1 MIAKHTP
8 YLSIRLVLAIIAGA
22 IAPLSLA
29 PFDYWYA
36 GAISVAL
43 LYLLLHNSTARAAGW
58 LGWSYGLGLFGVG
71 VSWVF
76 VSIHEHGNAPETL
89 AGGMTAAFVAALALI
104 PAIQCWL
111 FRRFFFNAIG
121 FIALWVGFEWLRSW
135 LFTGFPWLYL
145 GYGLLDTPLAVFAPI
160 GGVWLLSFYVV
171 LCGTLAI
178 TFFKRLNHPLQ
189 SAAVLVLLAL
199 PWVAIHLDE
208 VPDQWTE
215 VHDEPLTVMLVQANI
230 PQQAKWRRDQLE
242 GILQRYVDLSMD
254 ADQVDLLIWPET
266 AIPTFYN
273 SAVFMLSPLIRY
285 LNDSNTAMISGIPS
299 VFDDPTAPR
308 GKRYQNSLTIMT
320 GGSGRYDKQRLVPFG
335 EYVPLEDQLRGL
347 IDFFDLPMSEF
358 SRGNAKQP
366 PLAVKDS
373 QIAPFICYEIAY
385 PELVRQNSLD
395 SDILLTVS
403 NDTWFGHSIA
413 PAQHMQIARMRALET
428 GRWLIRGTNNG
439 ITGLINPHG
448 QITATI
454 PQYEEAVLVG
464 TVEKR
469 TGQTPYQQFGAQPLQ
484 IALCLMLLFALFTRP
499 RRSITNKLL

>member
-1 MIAKHTP
+1 MIAKSTP
-8 YLSIRLVLAIIAGA
+8 YLFLRLLLAIIAGA

-43 LYLLLHNSTARAAGW
+43 LYLLLHNCTVKAAGW
-58 LGWSYGLGLFGVG
+58 LGWFYGLGLFGTG

-76 VSIHEHGNAPETL
+76 VSIHEHGNASELL
-89 AGGMTAAFVAALALI
+89 AGSMTGAFVAALAII
-104 PAIQCWL
+104 PAVQCWL
-111 FRRFFFNAIG
+111 FRRFFFNAVG
-121 FIALWVGFEWLRSW
+121 FIALWLGFEWLRSW

-145 GYGLLDTPLAVFAPI
+145 GYGLIDTPLAVFAPF

-171 LCGTLAI
+171 LCGTLVI
-178 TFFKRLNHPLQ
+178 TFFKRISHPLQ
-189 SAAVLVLLAL
+189 SAAVLVLLGL
-199 PWVAIHLDE
+199 PWLAIHLDK
-208 VPDQWTE
+208 VPENGTVAE
-215 VHDEPLTVMLVQANI
+215 GKPLKVMLVQANI
-230 PQQAKWRRDQLE
+230 PQEAKWRRDQLE

-254 ADQVDLLIWPET
+254 ADKVDLLIWPET

-273 SAVFMLSPLIRY
+273 NAVFMLNPLIRY

-308 GKRYQNSLTIMT
+308 GKRYQNSITIMT

-335 EYVPLEDQLRGL
+335 EYVPLEQQLRGL

-358 SRGNAKQP
+358 SRGAANQE

-373 QIAPFICYEIAY
+373 RISPFICYEIAY
-385 PELVRQNSLD
+385 PELVRQNSIN

-403 NDTWFGHSIA
+403 NDTWFGRSIA

-428 GRWLIRGTNNG
+428 GRWLIRSTNNG
-439 ITGLINPHG
+439 ITALVSPDG
-448 QITATI
+448 QITTSI
-454 PQYEEAVLVG
+454 PQYKQAVLVG
-464 TVEKR
+464 TVERR
-469 TGQTPYQQFGAQPLQ
+469 TGQTFYQQLGVQPLL
-484 IALCLMLLFALFTRP
+484 IVICLMLLFALFTRP
-499 RRSITNKLL
+499 RSNVSYK